1 MAYILF
7 TTKLKKHNLI
17 VLFLVYFLVIVGTVY
32 NSALTAALKT
42 RRLVLDCVNPS
53 DRVIDL
59 DPTKGAEIQKKRPA
73 IIVNDDALGKLP
85 LKVIVPITDWKDRYD
100 IAPWMVKIEPNTT
113 NGLSK
118 TSSADCF
125 QIRSL
130 SQERLIK
137 KLGNIDAGIL
147 DDIKEAVRKVLDL

>member
-1 MAYILF
+1 LILIPF
-7 TTKLKKHNLI
+7 MKQGEIWL
-17 VLFLVYFLVIVGTVY
+17 
-32 NSALTAALKT
+32 
-42 RRLVLDCVNPS
+42 
-53 DRVIDL
+53 IDL

-73 IIVNDDALGKLP
+73 IIVNDDRLGKLP

-100 IAPWMVKIEPNTT
+100 IAPWMVKIELNTT

-118 TSSADCF
+118 ISSADCF

-137 KLGNIDAGIL
+137 KLGFVENETL
-147 DDIKEAVRKVLDL
+147 EELKEAIKKVLSM